1 MRTYVREAVELR
13 TEALELT
20 AQGIND
26 CEISRRLGVPRTTVR
41 DWRKPRYVPRRPRRA
56 PSRRPR
62 CRLPATRV
70 EFDAGDYAELLG
82 IYLSDGC
89 INVGPRAER
98 LRIFLDAAHPNVA
111 AETEAL
117 LKRCFPANR
126 VGRGSRHNGHM
137 VVLWVYSGHLSCLF
151 PQHGPGKK
159 HQRRILLEPW
169 QDELVAAA
177 PWRFLGGCIRTDGCA
192 FINRTGP
199 HEYLSYDFCNLSRTS
214 STTSSARVAGS
225 VFGHGERRT
234 ASASIGART
243 WPGWSSTSA
252 TNPDRRIATLR
263 APAAVVKLVYTRAS
277 GARELYARGGSSPL
291 SRTPSLP

>member
-1 MRTYVREAVELR
+1 MQDLLHIDSVRRPCEHTFVRPLELR

-20 AQGIND
+20 AQGVND

-56 PSRRPR
+56 PSRCPR
-62 CRLPATRV
+62 CWLPATRV

-117 LKRCFPANR
+117 LKRCFPENR

-169 QDELVAAA
+169 QDELVATA

-199 HEYLSYDFCNLSRTS
+199 YEYLSYDFCNLSRDILDHFERTC
-214 STTSSARVAGS
+214 RGL
-225 VFGHGERRT
+225 GLRPRRT
-234 ASASIGART
+234 ANRIRLNRREDVARMVEHV
-243 WPGWSSTSA
+243 GIKS
-252 TNPDRRIATLR
+252 
-263 APAAVVKLVYTRAS
+263 
-277 GARELYARGGSSPL
+277 
-291 SRTPSLP
+291 